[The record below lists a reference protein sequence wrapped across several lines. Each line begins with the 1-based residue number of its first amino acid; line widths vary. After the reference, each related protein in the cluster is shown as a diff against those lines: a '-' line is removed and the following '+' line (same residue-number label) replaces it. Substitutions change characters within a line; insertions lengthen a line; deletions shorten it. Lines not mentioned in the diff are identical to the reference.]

1 MIEYPYRIG
10 RGPTQRPVAFP
21 VGHQG
26 GKDKYAAG
34 AKLREKSSLTKD
46 QNPRFFLRDA
56 PIFDR
61 IRNHI

>member
-46 QNPRFFLRDA
+46 QNPRFFPD
-56 PIFDR
+56 
-61 IRNHI
+61 N